1 LNRRYLN
8 DRYIRG
14 ENADLFNCRP
24 SLAGAGRGGVNGT
37 IQRPA
42 PGLKTRQ
49 FSTIWDEQ
57 GTKHR
62 KDIRVAKQRKQGTEL
77 DSTVP
82 LLFPNPYSEWNGL
95 AITAVY

>member
-1 LNRRYLN
+1 MNRRYLN

-62 KDIRVAKQRKQGTEL
+62 KDIRVTKQRKQGTER

-82 LLFPNPYSEWNGL
+82 LLLSQSIF
-95 AITAVY
+95 

>member
-1 LNRRYLN
+1 MAQSS
-8 DRYIRG
+8 DQ
-14 ENADLFNCRP
+14 P
-24 SLAGAGRGGVNGT
+24 
-37 IQRPA
+37 
-42 PGLKTRQ
+42 PGSKTRQ
-49 FSTIWDEQ
+49 FSASWEEQ